1 MKYRYAYHKYDDRY
15 YRIVSEDDDKYLIAN
30 LYGEVHSLVKN
41 HVRDVITYDLD
52 TGTAYHKQWKR
63 TVEVIELD
71 INDARA
77 PYKVQYIDELDQV
90 HIAWATYDNI
100 QLINY

>member
-41 HVRDVITYDLD
+41 HVRDIITYDLA
-52 TGTAYHKQWKR
+52 TGAAYHKQWTL
-63 TVEVIELD
+63 TVEVIDLD
-71 INDARA
+71 INDFQA
-77 PYKVQYIDELDQV
+77 PYKVRYVDELGQA
-90 HIAWATYDNI
+90 HIAWAKYDNI
-100 QLINY
+100 QPINY

>member
-1 MKYRYAYHKYDDRY
+1 MEYRYAYHASDDRY
-15 YRIVSEDDDKYLIAN
+15 YRILSESKHEYLIAN
-30 LYGEVHSLVKN
+30 LYGELHSLVKN
-41 HVRDVITYDLD
+41 YVRDIITYDLA

-77 PYKVQYIDELDQV
+77 PYKVQYVDELGQV

>member
-1 MKYRYAYHKYDDRY
+1 MEYRYAYHASDDRY
-15 YRIVSEDDDKYLIAN
+15 YRIVNETKQNYRIAN
-30 LYGEVHSLVKN
+30 LYGYL
-41 HVRDVITYDLD
+41 RDVEKTTVIDIITYDLE
-52 TGTAYHKQWKR
+52 TGAAYHKKWKR

-71 INDARA
+71 INDTRA
-77 PYKVQYIDELDQV
+77 PYKVQYVDELGQV